1 MLKIDFKMNAFRRLV
16 LAVCIFAGTGFVQQA
31 MGQAPVGVVHYV
43 ETMVFQV
50 DSSRMND
57 PRYQQMM
64 TMFQTPPTFKK
75 LLRMSESATLYIHD
89 PNDVE
94 VPGGDDPASRMRMM
108 MRQENEVYRD
118 LHSGEMVEYADFMG
132 KKFLISGEEPRN
144 WKMTMEQ
151 KDIAGY
157 PCMKAT
163 ATDSLGTHEA
173 WFTMSLPVSSGPR
186 SIGGLPGLVLE
197 AKMANARFNIKAE
210 SIELRPLT
218 AEEPLAKPDKGK
230 PVTREEYRTIVR
242 EKMKEMQQN
251 GGGPGMRMGH

>member
-1 MLKIDFKMNAFRRLV
+1 MKLNLRNAQRS
-16 LAVCIFAGTGFVQQA
+16 FVALSLMFCLGLSSRIQA
-31 MGQAPVGVVHYV
+31 QAPVGVVHYV

-50 DSSRMND
+50 DSSKLSD

-64 TMFQTPPTFKK
+64 TMFQNPPSFKK
-75 LLRMSESATLYIHD
+75 LLRISESATLYIHD

-94 VPGGDDPASRMRMM
+94 VPSGDDPNARWRMM

-118 LHSGEMVEYADFMG
+118 LNSGEMVEYADFMG
-132 KKFLISGEEPRN
+132 KKFLISGEEQRN

-151 KDIAGY
+151 KEIAGY

-163 ATDSLGTHEA
+163 STDSLGTHEV

-186 SIGGLPGLVLE
+186 SIAGLPGLVLE
-197 AKMANARFNIKAE
+197 AQMANARFNIKAE

-218 AEEPLAKPDKGK
+218 AEEPLTKPDKGK
-230 PVTREEYRTIVR
+230 PVTREEYRTIVK